1 VLLPSANLLRLALLW
16 LVAAVAASIWTAGL
30 FAFLVASAVLGVAAA
45 ADLLLLAL
53 LPAPAGA
60 RRLPGSAALNV
71 WIDVHLRVANR
82 GRLALDCEIHDHH
95 PSECGIEGQPQSV
108 TLPAGGWA
116 EVTYRARPTNRG
128 NLRFGP
134 IEMRVASPLRLWQRR
149 IRTGDASVLRVYP
162 NFAALSGY
170 ALLATDN
177 RLSDVGIL
185 QRRRRGEG
193 MDFDQLREY
202 REGDSQR
209 KIDWKASQRMAKL
222 ISREYQD
229 ERDQQIVFL
238 VDCGRR
244 MRAKDDDCSHFDH
257 ALDATLL
264 LAYVALR
271 QGDSVGL
278 MTMSGADRFLAPHRS
293 RQTVSRILNTVYDLQ
308 PGMMTSDYYQAA
320 VDLGR
325 RLRKRALVVVLSNLR
340 DEDDDTL
347 LPALRLL
354 QKRHLVLFASLR
366 EKVLDEALMLP
377 VTDYESA
384 LTHAAAVDYRMQRD
398 AAFRRLKLANVV
410 CLDVPPQRLAVALVN
425 QYLEVK
431 RSGRL

>member
-1 VLLPSANLLRLALLW
+1 MLIPSLTLVRLLLLW
-16 LVAAVAASIWTAGL
+16 LVAAIAASIWPAALQPWLIAT
-30 FAFLVASAVLGVAAA
+30 GVAGSVAGF
-45 ADLLLLAL
+45 DLLLLLL
-53 LPAPAGA
+53 LPRPKTQ
-60 RRLPGSAALNV
+60 RKLPGSAALNV
-71 WIDVHLRVANR
+71 RLDVHVRLSNPGAAPLR
-82 GRLALDCEIHDHH
+82 CEVFDHH
-95 PSECGIEGQPQSV
+95 PREGVIEG
-108 TLPAGGWA
+108 LPRPLSIPARGWSQM
-116 EVTYRARPTNRG
+116 TYRLRPTARG
-128 NLRFGP
+128 NLQFGP
-134 IEMRVASPLRLWQRR
+134 VEVRLSSPLWLWQRR
-149 IRTGDASVLRVYP
+149 LRLGEPSVLRVYP

-170 ALLATDN
+170 ALLATDH
-177 RLSDVGIL
+177 RLAAVGIL

-209 KIDWKASQRMAKL
+209 KIDWKASQRMGKL

-229 ERDQQIVFL
+229 ERDQQILFL

-264 LAYVALR
+264 LAYVGLR
-271 QGDSVGL
+271 QGDAVGL
-278 MTMSGADRFLAPHRS
+278 LTMSGEERFLAPHKS
-293 RQTVSRILNTVYDLQ
+293 REMVHRILNTVYDLQ
-308 PGMMTSDYYQAA
+308 PSLLTSDYYQAA
-320 VDLGR
+320 VSLSK
-325 RLRKRALVVVLSNLR
+325 RLRKRALIVIISNLR

-366 EKVLDEALMLP
+366 EKALDEAVDIP
-377 VTDYESA
+377 VQDYDTA
-384 LTHAAAVDYRMQRD
+384 LTHAAAIDYRLQRD
-398 AAFRRLKLANVV
+398 AAFRRLQHGNVV
-410 CLDVPPQRLAVALVN
+410 CLDVPPQKLPVALVN

>member
-1 VLLPSANLLRLALLW
+1 MLPSKTLTRLLLLWVIAAVAVSIWPVGLEPWLIGSGVAGAAALFDMLLLVLLPRQ
-16 LVAAVAASIWTAGL
+16 TAE
-30 FAFLVASAVLGVAAA
+30 
-45 ADLLLLAL
+45 
-53 LPAPAGA
+53 

-71 WIDVHLRVANR
+71 GLDVHLRLHNR
-82 GRLALDCEIHDHH
+82 AATFLRCEVFDHH
-95 PSECGIEGQPQSV
+95 PPQSV
-108 TLPAGGWA
+108 VEGLPRALRVPARGWA
-116 EVTYRARPTNRG
+116 ELTYRLRPTSRG

-134 IEMRVASPLRLWQRR
+134 VELRVDSPLRLWQRR
-149 IRTGDASVLRVYP
+149 VWLGEAGVLRVYP

-170 ALLATDN
+170 ALLATDH
-177 RLSDVGIL
+177 RLADVGIL
-185 QRRRRGEG
+185 QLRRRGEG

-209 KIDWKASQRMAKL
+209 KIDWKASQRMNKL

-229 ERDQQIVFL
+229 ERDQQIMFL

-244 MRAKDDDCSHFDH
+244 MRAKDDECSHFDH

-264 LAYVALR
+264 LAYVGLR
-271 QGDSVGL
+271 QGDAVGL
-278 MTMSGADRFLAPHRS
+278 MTMSGEERFLAPHKS
-293 RQTVSRILNTVYDLQ
+293 RDTVNRILNTVYDLQ
-308 PGMMTSDYYQAA
+308 PGLLTSDYYQAA
-320 VDLGR
+320 VKLSGH
-325 RLRKRALVVVLSNLR
+325 LRKRALIVILSNLR

-366 EKVLDEALMLP
+366 ERALDEAVELP
-377 VTDYESA
+377 VRDFDSA
-384 LTHAAAVDYRMQRD
+384 LTHASAIEYRQRRD
-398 AAFRRLKLANVV
+398 AAFRRLQHGDVV
-410 CLDVPPQRLAVALVN
+410 CLDVPPQKLAVALVN